1 MKRVATYY
9 LSLFVV
15 CLVIC
20 LAFPIHPSFASE
32 NSSST
37 ALTSPPPIIF
47 MPQGFFDPA
56 LNYLDQGDC
65 NIMDNG
71 DQTVEIKVSTVAK
84 QTVESIGASIYLE
97 RWTGSTWLQVGN
109 PAHLSA
115 TKRMMFS
122 GHTTFN

>member
-1 MKRVATYY
+1 
-9 LSLFVV
+9 
-15 CLVIC
+15 
-20 LAFPIHPSFASE
+20 
-32 NSSST
+32 
-37 ALTSPPPIIF
+37 
-47 MPQGFFDPA
+47 
-56 LNYLDQGDC
+56 
-65 NIMDNG
+65 MDNG

-122 GHTTFN
+122 GHTTFNVVSGYYYRARTVHWTSHDGVYEQGERLTNTILAS